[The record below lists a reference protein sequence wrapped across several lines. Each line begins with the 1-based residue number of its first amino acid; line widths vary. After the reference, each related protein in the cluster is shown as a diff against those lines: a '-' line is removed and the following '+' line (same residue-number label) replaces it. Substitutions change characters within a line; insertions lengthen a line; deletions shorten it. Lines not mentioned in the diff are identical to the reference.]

1 MGIFNNSSNNA
12 SSSGRVIEASKNS
25 RVAVGGDIRTKSSR
39 SAKVITRRRRR
50 SVDNFKETQF
60 AVESSSDD
68 DRVIVGRERRN
79 SNAGTSRG
87 ADVDGNGFPAIEG
100 YEVLSR
106 IGEGA
111 FSKVY
116 RARQRA
122 TGDDVAVK
130 AICKTGLSS

>member
-1 MGIFNNSSNNA
+1 MGIFNNNSNNA

-68 DRVIVGRERRN
+68 DRVIVGRGRRN

-106 IGEGA
+106 IG
-111 FSKVY
+111 
-116 RARQRA
+116 
-122 TGDDVAVK
+122 
-130 AICKTGLSS
+130 